1 MTEKVVKLENF
12 TSDHTVLGS
21 TEVETSVSVLV
32 TAVEEVAENVTVSSR
47 MINNPYLAFIVEHS
61 FF

>member
-32 TAVEEVAENVTVSSR
+32 TAVEEVAENVTVSNR
-47 MINNPYLAFIVEHS
+47 MINNPYLVFIVEHS
-61 FF
+61 IF